1 MRVVVSGIGVVSPVG
16 VGIQHAWKTL
26 IASKCGIVKLGP
38 EFDSVPSK
46 VAGLVPKGSDP
57 GEWDPTQWID
67 AKNLRKTPLFIQYAL
82 SAAKQALDDGNW
94 HPESEQDKKDTGVA
108 IGSGIGGFE
117 AVYDNAVAFH
127 EGGYRKVSPMFV
139 PGLLVNMAAGNVS
152 IAHGLRGPN
161 HAVSTACT
169 TGAHAIGDAAG
180 FIKNGMAKVMLA
192 GSTEGCV
199 HPLAVAG
206 FARARALASS
216 FNDTP
221 EKASRPFDSD
231 RGGFVIGEG
240 AAVLLLEEE
249 SHAKNRG
256 AKIYAEVSG
265 YGLSGDGHHITAP
278 EPNGS
283 GAYDCMTMALDAAGL
298 NGSDIDYVN
307 AHATSTPLGDA
318 IESKAIVRAL
328 GKPSSEINVSSTK
341 GATGHLLGAAGS
353 LEAAFTV
360 MALHTQTMPPNLNLE
375 TVGEGFDCNYIKTAT
390 EGSINHAMSNS
401 FGFGG
406 TNASLVFSKSQ

>member
-1 MRVVVSGIGVVSPVG
+1 M
-16 VGIQHAWKTL
+16 
-26 IASKCGIVKLGP
+26 
-38 EFDSVPSK
+38 
-46 VAGLVPKGSDP
+46 
-57 GEWDPTQWID
+57 
-67 AKNLRKTPLFIQYAL
+67 
-82 SAAKQALDDGNW
+82 
-94 HPESEQDKKDTGVA
+94 
-108 IGSGIGGFE
+108 
-117 AVYDNAVAFH
+117 
-127 EGGYRKVSPMFV
+127 
-139 PGLLVNMAAGNVS
+139 
-152 IAHGLRGPN
+152 
-161 HAVSTACT
+161 
-169 TGAHAIGDAAG
+169 
-180 FIKNGMAKVMLA
+180 
-192 GSTEGCV
+192 
-199 HPLAVAG
+199 
-206 FARARALASS
+206 
-216 FNDTP
+216 
-221 EKASRPFDSD
+221 
-231 RGGFVIGEG
+231 IGEG